1 MKKTIIDPFFYSDS
15 VHLIGAVKDGEAE
28 ALILHWLSASDGE
41 TTFLG
46 HPSRPFKALYV
57 APNDTQ
63 ESLDRKLKSVGID
76 AARINAVTI
85 DKKNTLAALERAIA
99 KDVEVVVIADV
110 GALINHK
117 LQSHPRVLKLMPGLR
132 ALAAKRNL
140 TIIGLTQA
148 TKSYVGRER
157 IAGIGLWS
165 SLAGTVVIQDP
176 GSTPDNVKATIIPLN
191 AKPKVIEVSLPPS
204 VAEVDPV

>member
-1 MKKTIIDPFFYSDS
+1 MDGRELRRHWRCLPVRLWDGRAGRISVCRPHRTNVWNHTILLDNQPEREPLNNNEEKQMKKTIIDPFFYSDS

-76 AARINAVTI
+76 
-85 DKKNTLAALERAIA
+85 
-99 KDVEVVVIADV
+99 
-110 GALINHK
+110 
-117 LQSHPRVLKLMPGLR
+117 
-132 ALAAKRNL
+132 
-140 TIIGLTQA
+140 
-148 TKSYVGRER
+148 
-157 IAGIGLWS
+157 
-165 SLAGTVVIQDP
+165 
-176 GSTPDNVKATIIPLN
+176 
-191 AKPKVIEVSLPPS
+191 PKT
-204 VAEVDPV
+204 D